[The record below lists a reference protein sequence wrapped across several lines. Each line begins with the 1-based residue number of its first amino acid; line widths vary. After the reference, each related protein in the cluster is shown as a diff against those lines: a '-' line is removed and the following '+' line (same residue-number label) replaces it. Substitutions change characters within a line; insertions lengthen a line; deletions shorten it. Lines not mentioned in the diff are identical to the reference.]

1 MKLVFIQGKLT
12 EKISRAY
19 FLGIIVLFVSGYQ
32 ARALSQTSIDFPLI
46 IALYRY

>member
-1 MKLVFIQGKLT
+1 MQEKLT
-12 EKISRAY
+12 GKISRAY
-19 FLGIIVLFVSGYQ
+19 FLGIIAPFVSGYQ